1 MFWSHEATLLRH
13 KQTLL
18 RGKESSLRDKQSLLC
33 DEQSLLRDE
42 QSLLRDKQSLL
53 RDKQSLLRDEQSL
66 PRDEQ
71 SLLRDK
77 QSLLRG
83 KQSLLRDKQTLLRG
97 KATFLSYE
105 EALLRRRNTYKH
117 QPLNK
122 RRTYHSHKTHPGSR
136 VLHAP
141 KRLRDRGNRRR
152 RHHRP
157 LRHRPR
163 LLERRQIRPQEP
175 GQVDQSENRKG
186 DNDQKQHQ
194 NEHDK
199 GPVFQ
204 RMPLSAQRLPVDLN
218 IANVRLVG
226 EVEDVADEWH

>member
-1 MFWSHEATLLRH
+1 MFWSHEATLLRDKH
-13 KQTLL
+13 SLL
-18 RGKESSLRDKQSLLC
+18 RDKHSLLRHKQSLLC
-33 DEQSLLRDE
+33 DNKVCFVTNTVYFVTNKVCFCDK

-53 RDKQSLLRDEQSL
+53 RDKQSLLC
-66 PRDEQ
+66 
-71 SLLRDK
+71 
-77 QSLLRG
+77 
-83 KQSLLRDKQTLLRG
+83 DKQTLLRG

-105 EALLRRRNTYKH
+105 EALLCRGNTYKH
-117 QPLNK
+117 QPINK
-122 RRTYHSHKTHPGSR
+122 RRTHHSHKTHPGSR

-152 RHHRP
+152 RHHGP
-157 LRHRPR
+157 LRHRPP

-204 RMPLSAQRLPVDLN
+204 RMPLSAQRFPVD
-218 IANVRLVG
+218 
-226 EVEDVADEWH
+226 